1 MNSGKEFFMILYINS
16 CPRAE
21 SRTNRMAMALLKQLG
36 DYKEVNLYQEKL
48 LPLNEERLNQRTE
61 LIEKKDYNSSMFKYA
76 REFAQA
82 DTIVISAPF
91 WDLSFPSELKI
102 YLENIYVIGI
112 VSRYGENG
120 IPIGLCK
127 AKQLYFVTTAGGT
140 LVTQFGFD
148 YIKALAQDCFGIPDV
163 KLIKAEMLD
172 ILGNDA
178 EAILKEAISNNIKI

>member
-1 MNSGKEFFMILYINS
+1 MILYINS

-120 IPIGLCK
+120 IPVGLCK

-172 ILGNDA
+172 ISGNDA
-178 EAILKEAISNNIKI
+178 EAILKEAISNNINI

>member
-48 LPLNEERLNQRTE
+48 LSLNEERLNQRTE

-120 IPIGLCK
+120 IPVGLCK